1 MSSVMQLHAVTSLG
15 YIASV
20 TTSESLQVLLILIV
34 YALSSLTWPSPFTNQ
49 VTTLYFLP
57 YTALP

>member
-34 YALSSLTWPSPFTNQ
+34 YVLSSLTWPFPFTNQ
-49 VTTLYFLP
+49 VTTL
-57 YTALP
+57 